1 MNIINRR
8 YIVDVDMGR
17 VVGMSD
23 FGVAPDTYTF
33 RLERGKLR
41 YVHALQ
47 CARSQ
52 VADFL
57 HFRNRNLNG
66 LYRRL

>member
-17 VVGMSD
+17 VVGMLD
-23 FGVAPDTYTF
+23 FGVAPDTHMF
-33 RLERGKLR
+33 RLERGNLR
-41 YVHALQ
+41 YAHTLTV
-47 CARSQ
+47 CTSQ

-57 HFRNRNLNG
+57 RFRNRNLNG
-66 LYRRL
+66 FYCRL